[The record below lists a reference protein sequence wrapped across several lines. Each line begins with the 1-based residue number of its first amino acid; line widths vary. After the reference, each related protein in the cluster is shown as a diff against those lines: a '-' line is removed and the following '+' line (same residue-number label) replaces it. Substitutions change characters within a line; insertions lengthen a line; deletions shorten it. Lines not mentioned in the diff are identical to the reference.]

1 MKQLI
6 KITFLLLVFL
16 SSKTYSQSYN
26 FETTDMSMSVKVDK
40 KRWSEFANPKEAK
53 ISVIFDSN
61 RDRITI
67 FSEIPQ
73 FFKIVNY
80 KEKQIAKDRDI
91 VSFDCVNQ
99 EGTKCLLAIHTIK
112 DLKKSNQLY
121 VYFKDIVLIYNMVY
135 KD

>member
-6 KITFLLLVFL
+6 NIVFLLLVFL
-16 SSKTYSQSYN
+16 SSKTYSQTYN

-73 FFKIVNY
+73 F
-80 KEKQIAKDRDI
+80 
-91 VSFDCVNQ
+91 
-99 EGTKCLLAIHTIK
+99 
-112 DLKKSNQLY
+112 LKKNKLQ
-121 VYFKDIVLIYNMVY
+121 KIET
-135 KD
+135 